1 MDIQRF
7 ATWAAVTVASLGIAL
22 HGYVSLFKADTGP
35 NAFTLGLFVWSVV
48 PYAICL
54 LVALLGKG
62 RPLLGLFGA
71 AAALIADLNSYYSV
85 FVVPD
90 SSTAAIGLLFAP
102 LINLVVFMPVGMLI
116 GLALGRWLSSRAAP

>member
-22 HGYVSLFKADTGP
+22 HGYISLFKADTGP
-35 NAFTLGLFVWSVV
+35 NAFTLGLFSWSVV

-54 LVALLGKG
+54 LVALLGK
-62 RPLLGLFGA
+62 RWPLLGLFGA
-71 AAALIADLNSYYSV
+71 AAALIADLNLYYSV
-85 FVVPD
+85 FVAPD

-102 LINLVVFMPVGMLI
+102 LINLVVFVPLGMLV
-116 GLALGRWLSSRAAP
+116 GYGLGRWLNRRAAP